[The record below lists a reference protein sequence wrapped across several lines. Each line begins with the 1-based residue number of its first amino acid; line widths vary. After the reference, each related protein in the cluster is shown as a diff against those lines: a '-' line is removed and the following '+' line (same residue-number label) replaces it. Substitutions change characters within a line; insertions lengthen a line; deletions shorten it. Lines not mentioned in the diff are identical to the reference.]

1 MPKLV
6 PVTRRTLV
14 KRLKEFGFEGPFSGG
29 KHSFMSK
36 GELVLTIPN
45 PHKGR
50 ISVALLQRIL
60 KQAKISREEWLG
72 E

>member
-1 MPKLV
+1 LSKLT
-6 PVTRRTLV
+6 PVTRKILV
-14 KRLKEFGFEGPFSGG
+14 KRLKKFGFEGPFSGG

-36 GELVLTIPN
+36 DELVLAIPN
-45 PHKGR
+45 PHKDR

-60 KQAKISREEWLG
+60 KQAHISREEWLG